1 MYRYAVYKCDE
12 IAIHLALR
20 NNKLQISFVMKEYS
34 FEKLEVYV
42 EARALVKA
50 IYNLSACF
58 PDSERYALT
67 DQIHRA
73 VVSVTSNIAE
83 GTSRTSKKDKA
94 HFVEMAY
101 GSLMEVVSQLQVA
114 MDLNYISQ
122 TQYNALQ
129 PLIEK
134 ISYKLYA
141 LRQSFIDIK

>member
-1 MYRYAVYKCDE
+1 MLEVNRCAVY
-12 IAIHLALR
+12 
-20 NNKLQISFVMKEYS
+20 MKEYS

-129 PLIEK
+129 PQIEK

-141 LRQSFIDIK
+141 LRQSFTDIK

>member
-1 MYRYAVYKCDE
+1 
-12 IAIHLALR
+12 
-20 NNKLQISFVMKEYS
+20 MKEYS

-42 EARALVKA
+42 EARAFVKT
-50 IYNLSACF
+50 IYDLSAQF

-83 GTSRTSKKDKA
+83 GTSRTSTKDKA
-94 HFVEMAY
+94 HFVEMSY

-122 TQYNALQ
+122 EQYNALQ
-129 PLIEK
+129 PQIEK

-141 LRQSFIDIK
+141 LRRTFVDNKQRSDKPHTAKQ

>member
-1 MYRYAVYKCDE
+1 MR
-12 IAIHLALR
+12 
-20 NNKLQISFVMKEYS
+20 QFG
-34 FEKLEVYV
+34 FEKLDVYV

-50 IYNLSACF
+50 IYSLSARF
-58 PDSERYALT
+58 PESERYALT

-83 GTSRTSKKDKA
+83 GTSRTSTKDKA
-94 HFVEMAY
+94 HFVEMSY

-122 TQYNALQ
+122 EQYNALQ
-129 PLIEK
+129 PQIEK

-141 LRQSFIDIK
+141 LRRTFINNKKVDSTKVR

>member
-1 MYRYAVYKCDE
+1 MR
-12 IAIHLALR
+12 
-20 NNKLQISFVMKEYS
+20 QFG
-34 FEKLEVYV
+34 FEKLDVYV

-50 IYNLSACF
+50 IYSLSARF
-58 PDSERYALT
+58 PESERYALT

-83 GTSRTSKKDKA
+83 GTSRTSTKDKA
-94 HFVEMAY
+94 HFVEMSY

-122 TQYNALQ
+122 EQYNALQ
-129 PLIEK
+129 PQIEK

-141 LRQSFIDIK
+141 LRRTFVDNKQRSDKPHTAKQ

>member
-1 MYRYAVYKCDE
+1 
-12 IAIHLALR
+12 
-20 NNKLQISFVMKEYS
+20 MKEYS
-34 FEKLEVYV
+34 FEKLDVYV
-42 EARALVKA
+42 EARVFVKT
-50 IYNLSACF
+50 IYSISAQF

-73 VVSVTSNIAE
+73 VVSITSNIAE
-83 GTSRTSKKDKA
+83 GTSRTSNRDKA

-141 LRQSFIDIK
+141 LRQSFTNIK

>member
-1 MYRYAVYKCDE
+1 M
-12 IAIHLALR
+12 
-20 NNKLQISFVMKEYS
+20 SFVMKEYS
-34 FEKLEVYV
+34 FEKLDVYV

-50 IYNLSACF
+50 IYSLSARF
-58 PDSERYALT
+58 PESERYALT

-83 GTSRTSKKDKA
+83 GTSRTSTKDKA
-94 HFVEMAY
+94 HFVEMSY

-122 TQYNALQ
+122 EQYNALQ
-129 PLIEK
+129 PQIEK

-141 LRQSFIDIK
+141 LRRTFVDNKQRSDKPHTAKQ